1 MINNLPLP
9 NEYDFYREKII
20 CLIERILDFKSSNI
34 NTNTSELEA
43 QIDILVYKLYN
54 LTYDEVKVIDP
65 EFQLSEA
72 EYDAVK

>member
-20 CLIERILDFKSSNI
+20 GLIERILDFKSSNI

-43 QIDILVYKLYN
+43 QIDILVFKLYN